1 MLPQMGVFFMSS
13 NIKKVMPA
21 ASEASISPARI
32 KKSVAEYLTRNM
44 AVATLILLTVVGIR
58 TAATPG
64 GESLLTSLQNAVQSE
79 WDENLGRLSYV
90 SRSIGESVQV
100 FSGQT
105 GAVELISPP
114 ARSQQTPF
122 QLVSRICAIRTRA
135 ISTPSAPEKSAQS
148 RTMTQGDISCA
159 FCTTAASW
167 RAYTTALY
175 AVMCRK
181 AVKLPR
187 KPAWGAPRRILPFS
201 YIGRAK
207 R

>member
-1 MLPQMGVFFMSS
+1 MSS

-21 ASEASISPARI
+21 ASEASNSPARI
-32 KKSVAEYLTRNM
+32 KKPVAEYLTRNM

-58 TAATPG
+58 TAAMPG
-64 GESLLTSLQNAVQSE
+64 GESLLASLQNAVQSE

-105 GAVELISPP
+105 GAVELISPTSAQP
-114 ARSQQTPF
+114 ANAFSAGEPYLRYSD
-122 QLVSRICAIRTRA
+122 AA

-167 RAYTTALY
+167 RAYTTALH